1 MACDE
6 EKPAGELRGESC
18 PAGLNRAED
27 ASTEES
33 GVNVETEKLLSRLSS
48 SAIQVVF
55 HVSRWKMLKHL
66 AS

>member
-6 EKPAGELRGESC
+6 EKPAGELRGDSC

-27 ASTEES
+27 ESTEES
-33 GVNVETEKLLSRLSS
+33 GVNVDTETLLSRLSS

>member
-27 ASTEES
+27 ESTEES
-33 GVNVETEKLLSRLSS
+33 GVNVETEKLL
-48 SAIQVVF
+48 
-55 HVSRWKMLKHL
+55 H
-66 AS
+66 